1 MQAPTGKKF
10 SLGERLRSFKF
21 AFRGIEMAVRTQHN
35 FRIHLAAFILVIAAG
50 FLFGISPGEWC
61 ILIIASA
68 LVLSLEIINTAMELT
83 VDIISP
89 EYREKAGMI
98 KDLSAAAVLIAATA
112 AASAGVI
119 IFGKH
124 LLQLLNLYQ

>member
-35 FRIHLAAFILVIAAG
+35 FRIHLAAFILVTVAG
-50 FLFGISPGEWC
+50 FLLRISPGEWC
-61 ILIIASA
+61 IVIIASA
-68 LVLSLEIINTAMELT
+68 LVISLEIINTAMELT

-89 EYREKAGMI
+89 EFREKAGMI
-98 KDLSAAAVLIAATA
+98 KDLSAAAVLVAATA
-112 AASAGVI
+112 SVLTGVI

-124 LLQLLNLYQ
+124 ILQLLNMYQ